1 LSDKLASLA
10 QTNTGKKHEN
20 LPLET
25 SWVQSFLTASVLQI
39 GCNNNDV
46 SAVEVPESSVIIE
59 TGAVAKVGVK
69 LLFLIK
75 NTN

>member
-1 LSDKLASLA
+1 MGLI
-10 QTNTGKKHEN
+10 
-20 LPLET
+20 
-25 SWVQSFLTASVLQI
+25 VLTASVLQI
-39 GCNNNDV
+39 GCNNNDD

-59 TGAVAKVGVK
+59 AGAVAKVGVK

>member
-1 LSDKLASLA
+1 LGLI
-10 QTNTGKKHEN
+10 
-20 LPLET
+20 
-25 SWVQSFLTASVLQI
+25 VLTASVLQI

-59 TGAVAKVGVK
+59 TGAVAKVRVGVK